1 MTSSV
6 ISLCSNALQQLGDAP
21 IASFAQSEGDRARLC
36 ANIWPQVR
44 DFMLRKHVWP
54 CARKRVI
61 LAPESPAPTDLFDW
75 GYSFVL
81 PGDWLRTLQV
91 GQRGHRPDFELEG
104 RRIYSN
110 ATALYLVYVW
120 RNEDPSSWDSLLA
133 DVACAEMVARLAYP
147 ITQSAS
153 LAQLKRAE
161 ADQML
166 REAKSIAGQD
176 NEAEDWGDSPFT
188 AVRY

>member
-1 MTSSV
+1 MSSSA
-6 ISLCSNALQQLGDAP
+6 ISLCSNALQQLGDDP
-21 IASFAQSEGDRARLC
+21 IASFALSEGKRARLC
-36 ANIWPQVR
+36 GNLWPQVR
-44 DFMLRKHVWP
+44 DYMLRKHAWP

-61 LAPESPAPTDLFDW
+61 LAAESATPEFDW
-75 GYSFVL
+75 GFSFVL

-91 GQRGHRPDFELEG
+91 GKRSERPDFEAEG
-104 RRIYSN
+104 RKIYANTN
-110 ATALYLVYVW
+110 ALPLVYVW
-120 RNEDPSSWDSLLA
+120 RNEDPALWDSLLC
-133 DVACAEMVARLAYP
+133 DVACAELVARLAYP

-153 LAQLKRAE
+153 LAQLKRQE

-176 NEAEDWGDSPFT
+176 NEPEEWGDSPFT